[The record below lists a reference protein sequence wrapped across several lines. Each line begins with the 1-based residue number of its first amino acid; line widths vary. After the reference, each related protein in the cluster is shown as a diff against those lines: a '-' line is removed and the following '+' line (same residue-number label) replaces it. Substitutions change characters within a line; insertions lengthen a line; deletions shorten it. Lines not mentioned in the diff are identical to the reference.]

1 MMADESQGREYPYNR
16 GSYLQGKVG
25 TGEVLNTVSTLEPAT
40 SGEGSLNATLVQVAE
55 LAVQAVPG
63 AEGAGVTL
71 MQQDRP
77 DQRVASAT
85 FVAEVDAVQYRLGQG
100 PCITAASTGRTIRV
114 DSLGG
119 DKRWPP
125 FGSAVARM
133 NVHSSLSLPLVTAEG
148 VVGTINIYAH
158 AKRSFDDRS
167 TELGEAFSVSAAVA
181 VQNARLIAQSQ
192 RLAEQLQEAL
202 LSRSGIDQAIGIL
215 MSRSGSS
222 ADEAFARLRTLSQSE
237 HQKLSVVAAA
247 LVDEAVRRARSRTAG
262 AGAPTPDST
271 RR

>member
-1 MMADESQGREYPYNR
+1 MRARGKIIVRDQ
-16 GSYLQGKVG
+16 GSYLQGKAG
-25 TGEVLNTVSTLEPAT
+25 TGEVLNTVSVLGPAT
-40 SGEGSLNATLVQVAE
+40 DGEASLIATLVQVAE

-63 AEGAGVTL
+63 ADGAGVTL

-77 DQRVASAT
+77 DAMVATAT

-119 DKRWPP
+119 DKRWPR

-133 NVHSSLSLPLVTAEG
+133 NVHSSLSLPLVTPEG
-148 VVGTINIYAH
+148 VVGSMNIYAH

-202 LSRSGIDQAIGIL
+202 VSRAGIDQAIGIL

-247 LVDEAVRRARSRTAG
+247 LVDEAVRRARSRTGG
-262 AGAPTPDST
+262 AGLPTPDST
-271 RR
+271 RS